1 MQEIGFKMQHAT
13 TALLLLSA
21 AFLATPTNAQDA
33 KSPVVSVADL
43 PWKGIGVPGVS
54 TAVVNGDTSKG
65 PGHFFLKY
73 NKGFVAPL
81 HFHSADHFW
90 TTITGTLILTVDGKE
105 HRLAPGSFVSSVNK
119 MKHAAR
125 CEGPEDCV
133 MFIDTRAAW
142 DAVFVK

>member
-1 MQEIGFKMQHAT
+1 MTLRAT
-13 TALLLLSA
+13 TAALIFSATFLSTLP
-21 AFLATPTNAQDA
+21 LANAQ
-33 KSPVVSVADL
+33 SPVVSVADL

-54 TAVVNGDTSKG
+54 IAVVNGDTSKG

-90 TTITGTLILTVDGKE
+90 ITVTGTLILTVDGKE
-105 HRLAPGSFVSSVNK
+105 HRLAPGSFVASVNK
-119 MKHAAR
+119 MKHAGR

-133 MFIDTRAAW
+133 MFVDTRAAW